1 MRRFACFGGAP
12 AARLASS
19 SCLGAAFCDG
29 LGPRAPHDGI
39 EVPDS
44 DIDADPTDGPGD
56 DLDGE
61 LLSPLERSW
70 PREPETWGRRSVI
83 SPHRALVAAPDD
95 DTAPGSDRGKSHG
108 CPGAPTRALPP
119 ERRSSSDE
127 DTPADG
133 ATRSVGSDLTRS
145 SSSSSEEDD
154 DAVTPLKT
162 RRNFRGGRRRRHTF
176 EADHTNKVLFETPV
190 VVLLA
195 RLRV

>member
-1 MRRFACFGGAP
+1 MRPFAACFSTAQGQRGLP
-12 AARLASS
+12 T
-19 SCLGAAFCDG
+19 SCVPQFCDG
-29 LGPRAPHDGI
+29 LGAARPHQHDPL
-39 EVPDS
+39 VDAPDS
-44 DIDADPTDGPGD
+44 DDGATTPRATD

-108 CPGAPTRALPP
+108 SPGAPTRALPP

-145 SSSSSEEDD
+145 SSSSSH
-154 DAVTPLKT
+154 L
-162 RRNFRGGRRRRHTF
+162 
-176 EADHTNKVLFETPV
+176 
-190 VVLLA
+190 
-195 RLRV
+195 

>member
-12 AARLASS
+12 ATRLASS

-39 EVPDS
+39 FVPDS

-61 LLSPLERSW
+61 LWSPLERSW

-83 SPHRALVAAPDD
+83 SPHRALVAAPTTTPRRAA
-95 DTAPGSDRGKSHG
+95 TA
-108 CPGAPTRALPP
+108 ARATVLWSADARPAP

-154 DAVTPLKT
+154 DAVTPLKLT
-162 RRNFRGGRRRRHTF
+162 
-176 EADHTNKVLFETPV
+176 TNQVLLATPV
-190 VVLLA
+190 VLLLA
-195 RLRV
+195 RLESEIQAASRRRKNR